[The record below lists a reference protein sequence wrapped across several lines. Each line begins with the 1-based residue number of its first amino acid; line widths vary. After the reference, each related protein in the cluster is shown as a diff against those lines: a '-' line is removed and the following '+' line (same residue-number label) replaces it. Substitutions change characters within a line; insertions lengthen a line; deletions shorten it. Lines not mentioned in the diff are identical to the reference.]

1 MRSNGE
7 ASDPDGGF
15 IHQALIYASDREF
28 MDVVQPFVEDGLSS
42 QEPTL
47 VAVQERHIENLRS
60 ELGGAPDGVTLHP
73 VEDWYE
79 TSARTREKFARWA
92 AERTEERR
100 RVRLVGEPPWALGHE
115 AQLRDWAR
123 HESVINVAFAGR
135 PVTFICPYDARAL
148 PNEVLAH
155 ARGTHPEIVDGG
167 RTRPSGAYENPLDFC
182 ARLDTAI
189 DAQTGEPAIELEFIL
204 DDLPTIRRVVGSFA
218 IDAGLDVPRT
228 EEFVLAVNEITTNAV
243 IHGRPP
249 AILRLWPTDGEV
261 VVEVTDTGDGIRDI
275 LAGQLTPPAVS
286 QGGRGLWMARQLCD
300 AVEVSCSETG
310 CTVTMHAAT
319 GNRAG
324 SLTPV

>member
-1 MRSNGE
+1 MKSNGE
-7 ASDPDGGF
+7 ASGPGDGF
-15 IHQALIYASDREF
+15 IHQALIYGSDREF
-28 MDVVQPFVEDGLSS
+28 MDVVLPFVERALSS

-60 ELGGAPDGVTLHP
+60 GLAGAPEGLTLHP

-79 TSARTREKFARWA
+79 TSARTREKFARWV
-92 AERTEERR
+92 AERAEGAH

-135 PVTFICPYDARAL
+135 PVTFICPYDQRAL
-148 PNEVLAH
+148 PDEVLAY

-167 RTRPSGAYENPLDFC
+167 GTTRSAAYENPLDFC
-182 ARLDTAI
+182 ARLDSAI
-189 DAQTGEPAIELEFIL
+189 DGQTGEPAIELEFTL
-204 DDLPTIRRVVGSFA
+204 EDLPTIRRVVGSFA
-218 IDAGLDVPRT
+218 LDAGLDVSRT

-249 AILRLWPTDGEV
+249 ATLRVWHADGEV
-261 VVEVTDTGDGIRDI
+261 VVEVADSGDGIRDT
-275 LAGQLTPPAVS
+275 LPGQLTPPLIS
-286 QGGRGLWMARQLCD
+286 RGGRGLWMTRQLCD
-300 AVEVSCSETG
+300 AVEVSCDETG
-310 CTVTMHAAT
+310 CAVTVHAAT
-319 GNRAG
+319 ANRVG